1 MHAQLSVSAPAKGF
15 PDLSNPGDG
24 QTALRPEGLLQRSPP
39 GKSRS
44 HPRVSRWMPP
54 APLCAH
60 GNGAAVGFAPRQRAE
75 LLPARPER
83 GAERTPRCTSAE
95 LAVRSVRLSG
105 EGSRPR
111 IIRAAPK
118 PDVETPPPPLPRAR
132 TPRCA
137 GDGDPSPCGDDEL
150 SYSHPTRRGQ
160 HPDVCFFP
168 RRNDP
173 SRCFSCPRAENSA
186 QDLASFGSR
195 RPSRLLRL
203 SGVKTSQFREGTRG
217 DIPET
222 LSIAI
227 LVCLDG
233 GKSILDVDF

>member
-1 MHAQLSVSAPAKGF
+1 ML
-15 PDLSNPGDG
+15 
-24 QTALRPEGLLQRSPP
+24 
-39 GKSRS
+39 
-44 HPRVSRWMPP
+44 P
-54 APLCAH
+54 APLRAH
-60 GNGAAVGFAPRQRAE
+60 SNGAAVGFAPWQRAE

-83 GAERTPRCTSAE
+83 GAERTPGCASRNSRC
-95 LAVRSVRLSG
+95 VRCGRR
-105 EGSRPR
+105 E
-111 IIRAAPK
+111 RAADPALSARR
-118 PDVETPPPPLPRAR
+118 PNPTSGRDETPPLPQPRAR
-132 TPRCA
+132 TPRCV
-137 GDGDPSPCGDDEL
+137 GDGDPGPSGDDEL
-150 SYSHPTRRGQ
+150 SYSHPAPRGE

-203 SGVKTSQFREGTRG
+203 SGVKTSQSREGTRG

-227 LVCLDG
+227 FVCLGG
-233 GKSILDVDF
+233 GKSFLEVDF